1 MPSTFTDNGGIEKIG
16 LGEQAGTWGTT
27 TNANFDIVDRL
38 INGVGTIT
46 LSGTTHTL
54 TTSDGSLSDGMF
66 KVLVLAGSPSGTNT
80 ITISPNNADKL
91 YFVKNGTSQ
100 TATFTQGSGGNV
112 SITAG
117 KGAIIFA
124 DGAGSTAAVTD
135 LTALFTTSQAI
146 DGLNIGAT
154 TPGTGAFTALTV
166 DNVVVNGSNVG
177 HTDDTDLITVASGV
191 VTVAGEVSATTLDI
205 GGTNITSTAAE
216 LNILDGVTATASEL
230 NLVDGSSGGTIVNS
244 KAVIYGSSGE
254 VNATTLKIAGT
265 AITSTAAELN
275 LLDGVSGLEQADF
288 TKLAA
293 VTASASEL
301 NVLDGYSGGTAELIY
316 LDTLHATGVTATE
329 FDFLDGVTSNIQ
341 TQLDSK
347 GAGTGTVT
355 SVSGTDP
362 IVSSGSSTTPAISLK
377 NDFLQNTSS
386 AVSTSTSA
394 SSFTNSSGYPVMFHA
409 RTNATVGG
417 LWTITIGGSG
427 HSYDTQDGTGDTSD
441 TVAVFLPNGASIS
454 ISSGSFSYFAVQ
466 MRPG

>member
-16 LGEQAGTWGTT
+16 LGEQAGSWGTT
-27 TNANFDIVDRL
+27 TNTNLDIIDRL
-38 INGVGTIT
+38 INGVGSIT

-80 ITISPNNADKL
+80 VTISPNNADKL

-112 SITAG
+112 SIAAG

-135 LTALFTTSQAI
+135 LSALFTTSQAI
-146 DGLNIGAT
+146 DGVNIGAS

-166 DNVVVNGSNVG
+166 DNVVANGSNIG

-230 NLVDGSSGGTIVNS
+230 NIMD
-244 KAVIYGSSGE
+244 
-254 VNATTLKIAGT
+254 
-265 AITSTAAELN
+265 
-275 LLDGVSGLEQADF
+275 
-288 TKLAA
+288 
-293 VTASASEL
+293 
-301 NVLDGYSGGTAELIY
+301 
-316 LDTLHATGVTATE
+316 GVTATTAE
-329 FDFLDGVTSNIQ
+329 LNHTDGVTSNIQ

-347 GAGTGTVT
+347 ATSSGVT

-362 IVSSGSSTTPAISLK
+362 IVSSGGTTPAISLK
-377 NDFLQNTSS
+377 NDFIQNSSS
-386 AVSTSTSA
+386 AISTGTTTSFTASTYPTFISGATTSTGGGT
-394 SSFTNSSGYPVMFHA
+394 FTV
-409 RTNATVGG
+409 
-417 LWTITIGGSG
+417 TIGGSG
-427 HSYDTQDGTGDTSD
+427 NTLNMRDGDGGTHDTFATL
-441 TVAVFLPNGASIS
+441 LPAGATIS
-454 ISSGSFSYFAVQ
+454 GNQFQYLAVQ
-466 MRPG
+466 LRPG